1 MKMKNLKQRMI
12 EDMKLRG
19 LAPTTQHRYLHTITA
34 LAEHYHRQL
43 DELTQEQIRDYLL
56 YLIESKRCARSTFNV
71 DLCAI
76 KFLYQ
81 KTLGRDWSLLQLKCS
96 KTSKRLPIV
105 LSRDEVWSL
114 LDLVRRPKARMSLT
128 LMYTCGLRVS
138 EAVNLRLRDIDSKRM
153 VVWVRNAKGY
163 KDRSVPL
170 PTQTLAQLRAYWL
183 QHRPKIWLF
192 PSEQGVSTITI
203 NCVQRCLKATL
214 RQSHVHKN
222 VSCHT
227 LRHSYATHLLE
238 AGVHLRVIQALL
250 GHKRI
255 TTTFIYMHLTQGT
268 MVNVQKKINELMT
281 RN

>member
-1 MKMKNLKQRMI
+1 MKDVKQLMT

-19 LAPTTQHRYLHTITA
+19 LAPRTQDRYLFAIKA
-34 LAEHYHRQL
+34 LAKYYQRPLGRITERQV
-43 DELTQEQIRDYLL
+43 RKYLL
-56 YLIESKRCARSTFNV
+56 YLIESKGYAKTTFNI

-76 KFLYQ
+76 KFLYRR
-81 KTLGRDWSLLQLKCS
+81 TLGRDWNLLQLKCS
-96 KTSKRLPIV
+96 KKNKRLPIV

-138 EAVNLRLRDIDSKRM
+138 EAVKLRLDDIDSRRM
-153 VVWVRNAKGY
+153 VLWVRNAKGY

-170 PTQTLAQLRAYWL
+170 LIHTLTQLRVYWL
-183 QHRPKIWLF
+183 EHRPRIWLS
-192 PSEQGVSTITI
+192 PSKKDARTITT

-214 RQSHVHKN
+214 RQSNIRKN

-227 LRHSYATHLLE
+227 LRHSYATHLVE

-250 GHKRI
+250 GHKSI

-268 MVNVQKKINELMT
+268 MVSVQKKINEIM
-281 RN
+281 RHD

>member
-1 MKMKNLKQRMI
+1 MKNLRQHMI

-34 LAEHYHRQL
+34 LAEHYHRQP

-56 YLIESKRCARSTFNV
+56 YLIESKGCARSTFNV

-114 LDLVRRPKARMSLT
+114 LDLVRRPKPRMSLT

-192 PSEQGVSTITI
+192 PSEQGTSTITI

-214 RQSHVHKN
+214 RQSHIHKN

-255 TTTFIYMHLTQGT
+255 TTTFIYMHLTQPT
-268 MVNVQKKINELMT
+268 MVNVQKKINELM
-281 RN
+281 RRD

>member
-1 MKMKNLKQRMI
+1 MKNLKQHMI

-19 LAPTTQHRYLHTITA
+19 LAPGTQARYLHTITA
-34 LAEHYHRQL
+34 LAKHYHRRP
-43 DELTQEQIRDYLL
+43 DELTQEQIRNYLL
-56 YLIESKRCARSTFNV
+56 YMIETKKYAKSTFNV
-71 DLCAI
+71 NLFAI

-81 KTLGRDWSLLQLKCS
+81 KTLGREWRFLQLTRV
-96 KTSKRLPIV
+96 KTNRRLPIV

-114 LDLVRRPKARMSLT
+114 LDQVRRPKARMSLT

-138 EAVNLRLRDIDSKRM
+138 EAVNLRLEDIDSRRK
-153 VVWVRNAKGY
+153 VVWVRNGKGY

-183 QHRPKIWLF
+183 RHRPNTWLF
-192 PSEQGVSTITI
+192 PSWQYNLPITK
-203 NCVQRCLKATL
+203 NAVQHCLKATL
-214 RQSHVHKN
+214 RQSNIRKN
-222 VSCHT
+222 VTCHT

-250 GHKRI
+250 GHKSI

-268 MVNVQKKINELMT
+268 MVNVQKKINEIMR

>member
-1 MKMKNLKQRMI
+1 MKSLRQRMI
-12 EDMKLRG
+12 EDMKLRA

-34 LAEHYHRQL
+34 LAKHYNRRP

-56 YLIESKRCARSTFNV
+56 YLIESKGCARSTFNV

-192 PSEQGVSTITI
+192 PSEQGTSTITI

-214 RQSHVHKN
+214 RQSHIHKN

-238 AGVHLRVIQALL
+238 ASVHLRVIQALL

-255 TTTFIYMHLTQGT
+255 TTTFIYMHLTQPT